1 MAASGGLGLI
11 LEFWKRGLGLVW
23 GGSLSTVVEAL
34 SSLFWGAV
42 GLDGRGG
49 AGLGLR
55 AQAGAGELGGG

>member
-11 LEFWKRGLGLVW
+11 LEFWKRGLGLGV
-23 GGSLSTVVEAL
+23 LAQLVVEAL

-55 AQAGAGELGGG
+55 AQAGTGGRLIF